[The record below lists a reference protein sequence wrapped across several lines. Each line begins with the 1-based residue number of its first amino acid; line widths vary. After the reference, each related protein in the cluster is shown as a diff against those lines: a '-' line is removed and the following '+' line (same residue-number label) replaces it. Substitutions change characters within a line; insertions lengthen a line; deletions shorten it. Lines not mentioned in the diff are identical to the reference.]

1 MSNTYTSSQIRTIPY
16 VIVAKNSN
24 TLENA
29 TVGKDLTVSGK
40 IINTELSNRLQVIE
54 DNINNEDLHT
64 TTEEARWL
72 VKCIEEGTIEVNG
85 SKYVLST
92 DSLSKLDDRIYT
104 LEGQVNT
111 LEGQV
116 NSHDTNKETNDSKL
130 KQELSSKIN
139 NLNDTLTTKIN
150 SSTASLTS
158 EIDELKNTVETFNE
172 TVNDFN
178 DTVDNHI
185 QKFTVPQIK
194 EWAREAVINYYDTYN
209 TINEINYLNE
219 EGNEITKSSFAVEK
233 GKIYAAFSTV
243 DCVIYTDEEMTNKLC
258 SVVANEQ
265 KLFKAKETSTY
276 YTNTNLIEIY

>member
-85 SKYVLST
+85 TEYVLST
-92 DSLSKLDDRIYT
+92 DSLSDLHNSLSKLDDRIYT
-104 LEGQVNT
+104 LEGQVN
-111 LEGQV
+111 
-116 NSHDTNKETNDSKL
+116 SHDTNKETNYSKL
-130 KQELSSKIN
+130 KQELSS
-139 NLNDTLTTKIN
+139 KIN

-158 EIDELKNTVETFNE
+158 EINDLKNTVDNTVKTFNK

-185 QKFTVPQIK
+185 RVFNESQIK
-194 EWAREAVINYYDTYN
+194 AWAREAVFDHYDTYN
-209 TINEINYLNE
+209 TINEINYLSE

-265 KLFKAKETSTY
+265 KLFKAKETATY